1 MSNNKINFTYNTD
14 GYTICYLYYDGKE
27 FVGKTFCYPEDMDF
41 QSEKTGCFIAECKA
55 NIKKLKYIKSK
66 LIEEINTL
74 TKTENILKSCKYYN
88 PEHFESKRLHKII
101 SQKSAELEEL
111 KNCIKDE
118 EEYLH
123 KYIQDKD
130 AFYKK
135 IRAKKGQ
142 TK

>member
-1 MSNNKINFTYNTD
+1 
-14 GYTICYLYYDGKE
+14 
-27 FVGKTFCYPEDMDF
+27 MDF
-41 QSEKTGCFIAECKA
+41 WSEKTGCFIAECKA
-55 NIKKLKYIKSK
+55 NIKKLKHIKSK
-66 LIEEINTL
+66 LVEEVNTL

-88 PEHFESKRLHKII
+88 SEHFESKRLHKII

-130 AFYKK
+130 NFYKK
-135 IRAKKGQ
+135 IRAKKRSN
-142 TK
+142 